1 MMLDDNDP
9 RVVWSADLILP
20 IAGES
25 VGSAVREPNAK
36 RLEKRLLE
44 SNMFRIHQE
53 NGGTFDDFTWYI
65 KDVVGSGKIQ
75 PHAGYGLGNERLIQW
90 LCGFPDIRDCAP
102 FSLHARLTHDFDASR
117 SGTQPISSPAPR
129 TVLLSIAYNAKE
141 ELLPSIQAIANN
153 GIVLYATSGTHKFLN
168 EHGVKTVLVHK
179 ISEPEENLIWLIYCK
194 KC

>member
-1 MMLDDNDP
+1 M
-9 RVVWSADLILP
+9 
-20 IAGES
+20 
-25 VGSAVREPNAK
+25 
-36 RLEKRLLE
+36 
-44 SNMFRIHQE
+44 
-53 NGGTFDDFTWYI
+53 
-65 KDVVGSGKIQ
+65 
-75 PHAGYGLGNERLIQW
+75 IQW

-179 ISEPEENLIWLIYCK
+179 ISEPEEKPNLADLLQKSVNYGC
-194 KC
+194 